1 MNITKKNKI
10 LTLETLRGL
19 AAVCVALYHYPSTSF
34 LFFRNGYQG
43 VYFFFILSG
52 FIISLNY
59 SDKIINF
66 KDLINFQV
74 KRFYRLYPLHF
85 VTLFLVLFIQIIKYF
100 LIKYSSLD
108 HGLNDVA
115 RWHSF
120 KDFVGNLLLIQS
132 VFKDFYIFSWNGVSW
147 SISAEFYTYIIFGFL
162 FLIFKK
168 YKFFAIVV
176 FTYIIYIILHIDYFS
191 SAKIFNDQFFLCIYN
206 FSLGYFGYCL
216 YARIKFRLNNFI
228 GIFFAISL
236 LAVKIYY
243 ENIFYQYK
251 EYFFLLIILFAA
263 MLKNNTIIYKFL
275 NLKPLVFLGTIS
287 YSFYL
292 IHQIAV
298 YLFVQFCKF
307 IIKINFIKDINGNTS
322 NTGNIYYDTLIH
334 LGYISLSIFLAYFLH
349 KYIELKYRKK

>member
-1 MNITKKNKI
+1 
-10 LTLETLRGL
+10 
-19 AAVCVALYHYPSTSF
+19 VALYHYPSTSF

-59 SDKIINF
+59 SHKIITF
-66 KDLINFQV
+66 KDLINFQI

-85 VTLFLVLFIQIIKYF
+85 VTLFLVLFIQIVKYF
-100 LIKYSSLD
+100 LIKYSSLEQ
-108 HGLNDVA
+108 GLNNLAD
-115 RWHSF
+115 WYSL
-120 KDFVGNLLLIQS
+120 KNFVGNLFLLHSI
-132 VFKDFYIFSWNGVSW
+132 FKDFYIFSWNGVSW

-168 YKFFAIVV
+168 YKFLAIVI
-176 FTYIIYIILHIDYFS
+176 FTYIILNIDYFS
-191 SAKIFNDQFFLCIYN
+191 SIEIFNDQFFLCIYN

-228 GIFFAISL
+228 GIFFVIL
-236 LAVKIYY
+236 LLVVKIYY

-251 EYFFLLIILFAA
+251 EFFFLLIILCAA
-263 MLKNNTIIYKFL
+263 LLKNNTIIYKFL
-275 NLKPLVFLGTIS
+275 NLKSLVFLGTIS

-292 IHQIAV
+292 IHQIAI
-298 YLFVQFCKF
+298 YLFIQFCKF
-307 IIKINFIKDINGNTS
+307 IIKINFIKDINGNVS
-322 NTGNIYYDTLIH
+322 NTGNGYYDTLIH
-334 LGYISLSIFLAYFLH
+334 LAYISLSIFLAYFLH

>member
-1 MNITKKNKI
+1 MSIPKNNKI
-10 LTLETLRGL
+10 LTLESLRGL

-59 SDKIINF
+59 LDKIITV

-85 VTLFLVLFIQIIKYF
+85 FTLFLVLFIQIIKYF

-108 HGLNDVA
+108 HGFNESTN
-115 RWHSF
+115 WYSF
-120 KDFVGNLLLIQS
+120 KNFVGNLFLIQS
-132 VFKDFYIFSWNGVSW
+132 IFNDFYIFSWNGVSW
-147 SISAEFYTYIIFGFL
+147 SISAEFYTYFIFGFL
-162 FLIFKK
+162 FLICKK
-168 YKFFAIVV
+168 YKFLVIIIFSYIV
-176 FTYIIYIILHIDYFS
+176 FNIDYFS
-191 SAKIFNDQFFLCIYN
+191 FAKIFNNQFFLCIYN
-206 FSLGYFGYCL
+206 FSLGYFCYFL
-216 YARIKFRLNNFI
+216 YKRIKFRLNNSI
-228 GIFFAISL
+228 SFFFVFL
-236 LAVKIYY
+236 LLVVKIYY

-251 EYFFLLIILFAA
+251 EFFFLLVILCAA
-263 MLKNNTIIYKFL
+263 LLKNNTIIYKFL
-275 NLKPLVFLGTIS
+275 NLKSLVFIGTIS

-292 IHQIAV
+292 IHQIAI

-307 IIKINFIKDINGNTS
+307 IIKINFIKDINGNVS

-334 LGYISLSIFLAYFLH
+334 LTYISLSIFLAYFLH